1 MGIVFNEE
9 MILSTVI
16 SIIVYVIMMWLLNK
30 YDYGTKWV
38 RYGIAILV
46 SSIVPSLIA
55 PLLL

>member
-30 YDYGTKWV
+30 YDYGSK
-38 RYGIAILV
+38 
-46 SSIVPSLIA
+46 
-55 PLLL
+55 